1 MIGND
6 IVDLGQAKKESN
18 WRRKGYLEKI
28 FTADEQFLISTAE
41 DPEIMVWLLWSM
53 KESVYKVYTNGTKI
67 RTFAPAAISCSNL
80 IVHEKMATGNVSYQQ
95 QAYFTCSSIAEK
107 YLHTI
112 AACDKNLL
120 DKVQVQISPYDP
132 LDSGYKATNPLSV
145 SHHGDYLAL
154 IYL

>member
-1 MIGND
+1 MAGND
-6 IVDLGQAKKESN
+6 IVDLARAKEESN

-53 KESVYKVYTNGTKI
+53 KESVYKAYTSGKKI
-67 RTFAPAAISCSNL
+67 RTFAPAAISCHNL
-80 IVHEKMATGNVSYQQ
+80 VVHEKMATGAVSYQQ

-107 YLHTI
+107 YIHTL
-112 AACDKNLL
+112 AAREKNIL
-120 DKVQVQISPYDP
+120 DRVQVQISPYDP
-132 LDSGYKATNPLSV
+132 LNSGYRATNPISV